1 MRRNVRSV
9 PVLAVVL
16 LALVATVAA
25 RARAATVP
33 APAASPVAAPGIA
46 ELTPRGTV
54 KQVRQVVA
62 RFATPMV
69 AYGDPRSPSDP
80 LVVTCPVPGSG
91 RWVDARTWVYDFQ
104 STLTGGLRCTIA
116 QRPGLTDLAGAALPP
131 VPDVAFDTGGPAVL
145 TTYPS
150 AGDTIDAE
158 QAFLLRLDAVPTAAS
173 IERDASFSIGGVP
186 ERVGVRIVDGDER
199 TQILKRWDL
208 DPKLADA
215 VVIAAR
221 RRFPDAAEVRLTWG
235 AGIATGDGA
244 ATTQD
249 QTFDFTVRPAFTAE
263 LRCQR
268 ENPRAGCIP
277 LTPVVLR
284 FSAPVPWSDASRVT
298 LAAPDGKR
306 FTARPPDSPDQ
317 AVSQLSFAGP
327 FPESTSLRLDVPA
340 DLKDDAGR
348 TLVNAADFAPMVVA
362 VAADPPLAKF
372 ASRFAI
378 LELQADP
385 ALPVTIRSLGTDV
398 TTRELRIGVAGAS
411 PAAAPA
417 NGASAAAPQAT
428 VGGGVLHLPANRA
441 SDILGWL
448 RKVGAAGRETSVFQ
462 GAPKSDVVQPVDVPA
477 LSDQAFQVVGIP
489 LPKPGLYVVEIAS
502 QRLGE
507 ALLEAKKPLYVPAA
521 ALVTD
526 MAVHLEWAK
535 AGSLVW
541 VTRLSDAKPVD
552 GAEVAVHDCAG
563 RVLWKGTTDAQG
575 IARVADLPDRDDV
588 PECRSEHDPYD
599 DPHHDFRASRS
610 LSDLNGGL
618 FVTAVR
624 GDDLSFVHSSWD
636 LGIEPYRFDLP
647 EESWNGPFVAHAILD
662 RSLLRAGETLHT
674 KNVFRV
680 QTLQGFAVATPE
692 QRPARLSIRH
702 LGSDTRYDLPL
713 AWRPDGSAAVDWTI
727 PKEAKLGL
735 YEIYHVRPA
744 PDAPAPGATPRPTP
758 TPPPPYSRLGERV
771 DTYPR
776 EWLAGTFR
784 VAEFRVPLARGV
796 VKLPPEP
803 QVGVREVPVDL
814 AVTYFAGGGAGGLP
828 VVLRSK
834 VEDDYV
840 NVPDRAGTTFANG
853 AVKVGVER
861 EGDESED
868 EAASSTDVPTRQ
880 ELTLD
885 SAGTARAT
893 IAGLPEITTPKTLR
907 AELEFRDPNGEVQ
920 TAVATV
926 PLWPSDVVAGLS
938 AEVRATRSKRLVADV
953 VVLDRKLAPAARVP
967 VTVEAFSQQ
976 SYSVRKRIVGGFYAY
991 DYVSET
997 KSLGVLCKGRTRA
1010 DGTFRCVRRPT
1021 TDGNVILQVIATD
1034 AQGRTSVA
1042 HQDVWVAD
1050 QSDFWFEST
1059 ADDRMDVLPDKKRY
1073 EPGDVAKLQVRM
1085 PFRAATALV
1094 TVAREGILE
1103 ARVVE
1108 LSGKD
1113 PTLEVPVKSE
1123 FSPNM
1128 FVSVLALRGRVADV
1142 QPTARIDLGK
1152 PSFRLGVA
1160 QLVVG
1165 WRPHE
1170 LDVRVTTDREVYRVR
1185 ETSRA
1190 TIAVRTADGTAPPAG
1205 STVALAAV
1213 DEGLLELAPNDSWKL
1228 LQAMMGRRGFGVW
1241 TSTAQMEV
1249 LGKRHYGLKA
1259 RPQGGGGGRSST
1271 RELFDTL
1278 LLWRA
1283 DVALDASG
1291 AATVEIPL
1299 NDSLTSFKIVAVATG
1314 GTGLFGTGETS
1325 IRSTQDLMLLSGLPP
1340 LVRTGD
1346 RFDADFTVR
1355 NTTDRALSVELAAQ
1369 VEGLAAPLAAQRVQ
1383 LAASEARVVGWPVTV
1398 PDGVAELRYTISA
1411 QTDGG
1416 GPADRMSVVQK
1427 VVPAVPVRV
1436 LQGTLVQVGAGAPF
1450 SETVAAPAGA
1460 LPGRGGI
1467 DVRLSPSLL
1476 SGLDGVRD
1484 TMSAYPYTC
1493 LEQRVSRAVVLDD
1506 PALWTSVIAA
1516 LPSHLDGDGLLKFF
1530 PTLNEGDELLTA
1542 YVLTMVRATG
1552 QKLPDELVEKIEG
1565 ALRSFVDGTA
1575 ARTRP
1580 ERRRSVD
1587 LPLRKLA
1594 VLAALSSGGPVDP
1607 ALLDGIPI
1615 EPELWPASTLLD
1627 WWTILARTPKLERR
1641 AQRLA
1646 ELQQSLRA
1654 RLEVAGTTIGF
1665 RTGATS
1671 GWTFFAGRD
1680 VDANRLVLLALAA
1693 PNDAATWRGDAP
1705 RLLRSALGLQQRGA
1719 WSTTIANAWGALA
1732 TRAFVQAFE
1741 GGKVGG
1747 ETRATLAGATASLD
1761 WAKEPSGGT
1770 LALAWPASAATL
1782 TVEQAGPG
1790 KPWASV
1796 LASAA
1801 VPLTEPLAAGYRIV
1815 KHVTAVEPRPDGKLQ
1830 PGDALAV
1837 RLEIDAQADMPWVVV
1852 DDPVP
1857 AGSSHLRG
1865 SPAPLAPT
1873 PQPSQAETG
1882 ATPAFVERSF
1892 QAYKAYFEQL
1902 PAGRTV
1908 VEYVIRVNQGGR
1920 FVLPPTRVVAMY
1932 APETFGEIPNA
1943 PVDVTP

>member
-1 MRRNVRSV
+1 MRRIFGRTPLLVLV
-9 PVLAVVL
+9 LLTLAAALAV
-16 LALVATVAA
+16 
-25 RARAATVP
+25 RARAATGATSARP
-33 APAASPVAAPGIA
+33 APGIA
-46 ELTPRGTV
+46 DLTPRGTV

-91 RWVDARTWVYDFQ
+91 RWIDARTWVYDFER
-104 STLTGGLRCTIA
+104 TLPGGLRCTIA
-116 QRPGLTDLAGAALPP
+116 QREGVADLAGVALPP
-131 VPDVAFDTGGPAVL
+131 SPEVTFDTGGPAVI

-158 QAFLLRLDAVPTAAS
+158 QAFVLRLDAVPTAAS
-173 IERDASFSIGGVP
+173 VERDASFSAGGVA
-186 ERVGVRIVDGDER
+186 ERIAPRIIEGKER
-199 TQILKRWDL
+199 ELLLRRWDI
-208 DPKLADA
+208 DPKTDDA
-215 VVIAAR
+215 IVIAAR
-221 RRFPDAAEVRLTWG
+221 QRFPDAAEVRLTWG
-235 AGIATGDGA
+235 AGIATVDGA
-244 ATTQD
+244 ATTEE

-268 ENPRAGCIP
+268 EHARAGCIP
-277 LTPVVLR
+277 LTPIVLR

-298 LAAPDGKR
+298 LTSPDGKR
-306 FTARPPDSPDQ
+306 YASRPPDSPEQ
-317 AVSQLSFAGP
+317 AVSQVTFPGP
-327 FPESTSLRLDVPA
+327 FTESTPLRLDVPA

-348 TLVNAADFAPMVVA
+348 TLVNAADFTPMTIA

-378 LELQADP
+378 LELEADP

-398 TTRELRIGVAGAS
+398 TTRELRIDAGT
-411 PAAAPA
+411 PAAAALPP
-417 NGASAAAPQAT
+417 GSAPKAT
-428 VGGGVLHLPANRA
+428 VGGGVLHLPASRA

-448 RKVGAAGRETSVFQ
+448 RRVGAAGRETSVFQ
-462 GAPKSDVVQPVDVPA
+462 GAPKTDVVQPVNVPA

-507 ALLEAKKPLYVPAA
+507 ALLEEKKPLYVPAA
-521 ALVTD
+521 ALVTN
-526 MAVHLEWAK
+526 MAVHLEWARE
-535 AGSLVW
+535 GSLVW
-541 VTRLSDAKPVD
+541 VTQLSDAKPVD
-552 GAEVAVHDCAG
+552 GAHIAVHDCAG
-563 RVLWKGTTDAQG
+563 RVLWQGTTDAQG
-575 IARVADLPDRDDV
+575 LARIADLPERDDV
-588 PECRSEHDPYD
+588 PLCRSDDDPYD
-599 DPHHDFRASRS
+599 DPHHDFLASRS

-636 LGIEPYRFDLP
+636 LGIEPFRFDLP
-647 EESWNGPFVAHAILD
+647 TESWNGPYVAHAILD

-692 QRPARLSIRH
+692 QRPSRLSIRH
-702 LGSDTRYDLPL
+702 LGSDTRYELPL
-713 AWRPDGSAAVDWTI
+713 DWRPDGSAAVDWTI

-735 YEIYHVRPA
+735 YEIYYVRPVA
-744 PDAPAPGATPRPTP
+744 DAPAPGATPRPTP
-758 TPPPPYSRLGERV
+758 TPPPPYTRLGERV
-771 DTYPR
+771 DSFPG

-796 VKLPPEP
+796 VKLPAEP
-803 QVGVREVPVDL
+803 QVGVHEVRVDL
-814 AVTYFAGGGAGGLP
+814 AVTYLSGGGAGDLP

-834 VEDDYV
+834 VEDDYL
-840 NVPDRAGTTFANG
+840 NVPDRATTTFGNG
-853 AVKVGVER
+853 PVEVGIQR
-861 EGDESED
+861 GSDLDQDEPS
-868 EAASSTDVPTRQ
+868 ATPGASDLPTRQ
-880 ELTLD
+880 ELKLD
-885 SAGTARAT
+885 PTGTARAT
-893 IAGLPEITTPKTLR
+893 IGNLPDVTTPKTLR

-926 PLWPSDVVAGLS
+926 PLWPADVVAGIHG
-938 AEVRATRSKRLVADV
+938 EVRATRAKRLVADV
-953 VVLDRKLAPAARVP
+953 VVLDRKLAPAAHVP
-967 VTVEAFSQQ
+967 VTVEAFASR
-976 SYSVRKRIVGGFYAY
+976 SYTVRKRIVGGFYAY

-997 KSLGVLCKGRTRA
+997 TPLGVLCKGRTRA
-1010 DGTFRCVRRPT
+1010 DGTFRCVRRPAV
-1021 TDGNVILQVIATD
+1021 DGNVILQVTATD
-1034 AQGRTSVA
+1034 AQGRKSVA
-1042 HQDVWVAD
+1042 HQDVWVSGED
-1050 QSDFWFEST
+1050 DFWFEAT
-1059 ADDRMDVLPDKKRY
+1059 VDDRMDVLPDKKRY
-1073 EPGDVAKLQVRM
+1073 EPGEVAKLQVRM

-1094 TVAREGILE
+1094 TVAREGVLD

-1113 PTLEVPVKSE
+1113 PTLEVPVKPE

-1128 FVSVLALRGRVADV
+1128 FVSVLALRGRVAGV

-1160 QLVVG
+1160 ELVVG
-1165 WRPHE
+1165 WKPHE

-1185 ETSRA
+1185 EKART
-1190 TIAVRTADGTAPPAG
+1190 TIAVRTADGAPLPAG

-1213 DEGLLELAPNDSWKL
+1213 DEGLLELAPNESWKL

-1278 LLWRA
+1278 LIWRA
-1283 DVALDASG
+1283 DVALDANG
-1291 AATVEIPL
+1291 DATVEVPL
-1299 NDSLTSFKIVAVATG
+1299 NDSLTSFRIVAVATG
-1314 GTGLFGTGETS
+1314 GTGLFGTGATT

-1340 LVRTGD
+1340 LVRSGD
-1346 RFDADFTVR
+1346 QLSADVTVR
-1355 NTTDRALSVELAAQ
+1355 NTTERALSVELGAQ
-1369 VEGLAAPLAAQRVQ
+1369 VEGLATPLAPQTVQ
-1383 LAASEARVVGWPVTV
+1383 LAANEARVVGWPVTV

-1416 GPADRMSVVQK
+1416 GPADRMSVVQQ

-1436 LQGTLVQVGAGAPF
+1436 LQATLAQIAAGTPF
-1450 SETVAAPAGA
+1450 TEAVAAPAGA

-1467 DVRLSPSLL
+1467 DVRLAPTLL

-1484 TMSAYPYTC
+1484 TMRAYPYTC

-1530 PTLNEGDELLTA
+1530 PNLNEGDELLTA
-1542 YVLTMVRATG
+1542 YVLTMTRASG
-1552 QKLPDELVEKIEG
+1552 QKLPDDLVEKIEG
-1565 ALRSFVDGTA
+1565 ALRSFVDGTS
-1575 ARTRP
+1575 ARTRA

-1594 VLAALSSGGPVDP
+1594 VLAALSSGGPIDP

-1627 WWTILARTPKLERR
+1627 WWTILARTPEIADR

-1646 ELQQSLRA
+1646 ELQQNLRA
-1654 RLEVAGTTIGF
+1654 RLETAGTTIGF
-1665 RTGATS
+1665 RTGSTP
-1671 GWTFFAGRD
+1671 GWTIFAGRD
-1680 VDANRLVLLALAA
+1680 VDANRLVLLALDA
-1693 PNDAATWRGDAP
+1693 PNDAASWRGDAP

-1719 WSTTIANAWGALA
+1719 WRTTVANAWGAVA
-1732 TRAFVQAFE
+1732 TRAFVRAFE
-1741 GGKVGG
+1741 GEKVGG
-1747 ETRATLAGATASLD
+1747 ETRATLADAKASLD
-1761 WAKEPSGGT
+1761 WAKNPSGGS
-1770 LALAWPASAATL
+1770 LSLAWPAAQASL
-1782 TVEQAGPG
+1782 TVEQDGPG

-1796 LASAA
+1796 LSSAA
-1801 VPLTEPLAAGYRIV
+1801 VPLTEPIAAGYRIV
-1815 KHVTAVEPRPDGKLQ
+1815 KHVTPVEPRPDGKLK

-1837 RLEIDAQADMPWVVV
+1837 RLEIEAQADMPWVVV

-1873 PQPSQAETG
+1873 PQPASPETG
-1882 ATPAFVERSF
+1882 AVPAYVERSF
-1892 QAYKAYFEQL
+1892 QAYRAYFAEL

-1908 VEYVIRVNQGGR
+1908 LDYVIRVNQAGR
-1920 FVLPPTRVVAMY
+1920 FLLPPTRVEALY

-1943 PVDVTP
+1943 PVDVSP